1 MHSNYSV
8 LILLLVAHFSSG
20 VPFNHR
26 VKRQQFRALPS
37 CTVSHQEVE
46 ELIRITT
53 NLNTALLE
61 SVKLDIRSGFDEE
74 AANRDRCSKQLGQ
87 FRDTVTNILESY
99 KSIDRNKMSQD
110 QYDLA
115 KARYQGD
122 IQRLLRRV
130 DNLKRDVEEKYKG
143 EVERLRTNMQG
154 FKSQVDDYL
163 EQLEEE
169 RAKIRSCSVRLVI
182 ANVRARRIKD
192 AVNEFV
198 TLGDRVYDP
207 IVTDVFEDEPQ
218 NAELVMDFLEAV
230 DLNYE
235 PIVGYEVLYPLIK
248 KNNQLG
254 GTSGRR
260 FLLHLMAMTKAD
272 DENTRR
278 AQQLL
283 RKFRSEVQ

>member
-1 MHSNYSV
+1 MYSKYFA
-8 LILLLVAHFSSG
+8 LILVIVTHFLHG
-20 VPFNHR
+20 VSTSRRF
-26 VKRQQFRALPS
+26 KRQQFRSVLS

-53 NLNTALLE
+53 DLNSAVE
-61 SVKLDIRSGFDEE
+61 SVSLDIRSGFDEE

-87 FRDTVTNILESY
+87 FRDTVMSIIQSY
-99 KSIDRNKMSQD
+99 KSIDRSKMSQA
-110 QYDLA
+110 QYDRA

-143 EVERLRTNMQG
+143 EMERLRTNMQN

-163 EQLEEE
+163 DQLEQE
-169 RAKIRSCSVRLVI
+169 RVKIRSCSVRLVI
-182 ANVRARRIKD
+182 ANVRARRMKD

-198 TLGDRVYDP
+198 TLSDRPYNP
-207 IVTDVFEDEPQ
+207 IVTDIYEDEPQ
-218 NAELVMDFLEAV
+218 NTELVMDFLEAI
-230 DLNYE
+230 DLHDE
-235 PIVGYEVLYPLIK
+235 PVVGYEVLYPLIK
-248 KNNQLG
+248 RNNQLG

-260 FLLHLMAMTKAD
+260 FLLALMAMINAD

-283 RKFRSEVQ
+283 RTFKSEVH

>member
-1 MHSNYSV
+1 MYSKYFA
-8 LILLLVAHFSSG
+8 LILVIVTHFLHG
-20 VPFNHR
+20 VSTSRRF
-26 VKRQQFRALPS
+26 KRQQFRSVPS

-53 NLNTALLE
+53 DLNSAVE
-61 SVKLDIRSGFDEE
+61 SVSLDIRSGFDEE

-87 FRDTVTNILESY
+87 FRDTVMSIIQSY
-99 KSIDRNKMSQD
+99 KSIDRSKMSQA
-110 QYDLA
+110 QYDRA

-143 EVERLRTNMQG
+143 EMERLRTNMQN

-163 EQLEEE
+163 DQLEQE
-169 RAKIRSCSVRLVI
+169 RVKIRSCSVRLVI
-182 ANVRARRIKD
+182 ANVRARRMKD

-198 TLGDRVYDP
+198 TLSDRPYNP
-207 IVTDVFEDEPQ
+207 IVTDIYEDEPQ
-218 NAELVMDFLEAV
+218 NTELVMDFLEAI
-230 DLNYE
+230 DLHDE
-235 PIVGYEVLYPLIK
+235 PVVGYEVLYPLIK
-248 KNNQLG
+248 RNNQLG

-260 FLLHLMAMTKAD
+260 FLLALMAMINAD

-283 RKFRSEVQ
+283 RTFKSEVH